1 MSSGVDDKQ
10 AGPEFSQRELKDYAS
25 EQVDVLQAVNTVAG
39 TLYRELGLDWYQV
52 LAAAMFQ
59 VDYNDVTR
67 TQRTNAKI
75 RYFNATNW
83 ALQDK
88 GML

>member
-10 AGPEFSQRELKDYAS
+10 AGDFIPHRELKDYAS

-39 TLYRELGLDWYQV
+39 TLYRGLGLDWYQV
-52 LAAAMFQ
+52 IAAAMFE
-59 VDYNDVTR
+59 VPYEEVTQ
-67 TQRTNAKI
+67 TQRSNAKF